1 MIKPRSKYLRRSV
14 PVTLRL
20 TIQEKL
26 QFCHKV
32 TVTFSCT
39 IQDAQTQRIISNSTK
54 ETSTGLVMAPT
65 RREAEQKIR
74 QAIES
79 QNSPTLHRTIQQVE
93 VKLADENTHG
103 FFVEFFLP

>member
-1 MIKPRSKYLRRSV
+1 MKPRSKYLRRSV

-20 TIQEKL
+20 TLQEKP

-39 IQDAQTQRIISNSTK
+39 IRDVQTKHILRNSTK
-54 ETSTGLVMAPT
+54 ETSTGLVMAST
-65 RREAEQKIR
+65 RQEAEQKIR
-74 QAIES
+74 QVIES
-79 QNSPTLHRTIQQVE
+79 QNSQTLHRTIQQVE

>member
-1 MIKPRSKYLRRSV
+1 MKPRSKYLRRSV

-20 TIQEKL
+20 TLPEKP

-39 IQDAQTQRIISNSTK
+39 IRDAQTRCIISNSTK
-54 ETSTGLVMAPT
+54 ETSTGLVMAST
-65 RREAEQKIR
+65 CLEAKQKTR

-79 QNSPTLHRTIQQVE
+79 QNSQTLHRTIQQIE
-93 VKLADENTHG
+93 TQLADENTHG
-103 FFVEFFLP
+103 FFIEFFLP